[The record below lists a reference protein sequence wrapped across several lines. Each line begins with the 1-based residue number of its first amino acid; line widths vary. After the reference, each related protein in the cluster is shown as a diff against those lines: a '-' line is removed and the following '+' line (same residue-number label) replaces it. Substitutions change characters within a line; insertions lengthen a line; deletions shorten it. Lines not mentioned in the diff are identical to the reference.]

1 MLTADDIPADEQT
14 AEQSTVTTALVALSG
29 EIDLN
34 NAGEIGEDLV
44 RTLHKN
50 GSIVVDLSQVS
61 FIDSTAIGMMVRVHK
76 YAGLWRRAI
85 TWRGAQENPRRV
97 LEITGVDQYIQLAD

>member
-1 MLTADDIPADEQT
+1 MLTDGDIPAGEQPVDEGADT
-14 AEQSTVTTALVALSG
+14 ASLVALSG
-29 EIDLN
+29 EIDLE

-44 RTLHKN
+44 RSLHKG
-50 GSIVVDLSQVS
+50 GSLVVDLSQVS

-76 YAGLWRRAI
+76 YAGLWRRTI

-97 LEITGVDQYIQLAD
+97 LEITGVDQYIQLID